1 MEEFV
6 YLNGEL
12 MPRSWTKL
20 SLFDHGFLYGY
31 GLFETMRSYNGVIFR
46 LEQHLTRLFKSAEIL
61 GLDTKLGAFDLNKAC
76 YQVIKF
82 NKLNNSRLR
91 LTVTGGEGDIT
102 PNPSTCDEITVFIV
116 ARRLIPLP
124 PEIYDR
130 GFTAIISSI
139 RRNSRSPLA
148 TLKSTCYL
156 ENILAK
162 QEAKATGSDES
173 LILNEKGNLAEA
185 SSSNI
190 FLVDQEALITPS
202 LKSGILPGVTREVVL
217 GIARSM
223 GIKTIERDIKP
234 EKLLEADEAF
244 ITNSIIEIM
253 PLTYINSKPIGTGEP
268 GIITKRIAASYNQ
281 LINNN

>member
-12 MPRSWTKL
+12 IPRSWTKL

-46 LEQHLTRLFKSAEIL
+46 LERHLSRLFKSAEIL
-61 GLDTKLGAFDLNKAC
+61 GLGTKLDAFDLNKAC
-76 YQVIKF
+76 NQVIKF

-91 LTVTGGEGDIT
+91 LTVTAGEGDIT

-116 ARRLIPLP
+116 ARRLVTLP

-130 GFTAIISSI
+130 GFTAIISSL

-173 LILNEKGNLAEA
+173 LILNEKGYLAEA

-190 FLVDQEALITPS
+190 FLVDREALITPS
-202 LKSGILPGVTREVVL
+202 LKCGILPGVTREVVL
-217 GIARSM
+217 ELARSLGM
-223 GIKTIERDIKP
+223 KTIERDIKP
-234 EKLLEADEAF
+234 EKLLEANEAF

-268 GIITKRIAASYNQ
+268 GIITKRLAASYSK
-281 LINNN
+281 LVNNN